1 MSPWGAIAGDL
12 IGSPYEHRRIRTT
25 DFPLFSEESRYTDDT
40 VLTVATADALL
51 SGGDYAELYRSYGRA
66 YPYAGYGGRFFEWIH
81 APDPEPYGSWGNGA
95 AMRVS
100 PVGWTMDSV
109 DEVLREAERSAVV
122 SHDHPE
128 GIRGAQAVALAVFLA
143 RGGVSRERIRSDVEA
158 RLGYDLSRSVEEI
171 REGYGFDVSAKGSV
185 PEAISC
191 FLESSDFESAVR
203 LAVSLGGD
211 SDTQASIAGA
221 IADAFYGGVPREIAE
236 EAERR
241 LPGPLREVAW
251 RFADRYGAGGAA
263 MDPSPRLES

>member
-1 MSPWGAIAGDL
+1 MSVWGAIAGDL
-12 IGSPYEHRRIRTT
+12 IGSPYEHRRIRTP
-25 DFPLFSEESRYTDDT
+25 DFPLFTGESRFTDDT
-40 VLTVATADALL
+40 VLTAATADALL
-51 SGGDYAELYRSYGRA
+51 SGGSYAELYRSYGRR
-66 YPYAGYGGRFFEWIH
+66 YPDAGYGGRFFEWIH
-81 APDPEPYGSWGNGA
+81 ARDPAPYGSWGNGA

-100 PVGWTMDSV
+100 PVGWARESV
-109 DEVLREAERSAVV
+109 EEVLREAERSAAV

-143 RGGVSRERIRSDVEA
+143 RGGVSRERIRSDLEE
-158 RLGYDLSRSVEEI
+158 RLGYDLSRSIREI

-221 IADAFYGGVPREIAE
+221 IAEAFYGGVPREIVE

-241 LPGPLREVAW
+241 LPEPLREVAW
-251 RFADRYGAGGAA
+251 SFAGRYGGAA
-263 MDPSPRLES
+263 ADPFPDPET